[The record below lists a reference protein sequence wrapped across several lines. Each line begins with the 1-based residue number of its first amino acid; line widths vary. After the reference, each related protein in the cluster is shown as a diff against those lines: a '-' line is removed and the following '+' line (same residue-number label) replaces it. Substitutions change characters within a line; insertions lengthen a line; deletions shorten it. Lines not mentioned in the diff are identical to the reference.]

1 LGNAIASREKP
12 NLPATCDPITW
23 VNTVLTSFE
32 IDSGK
37 AKLYYSRDQ
46 DGFMCHRLEGRDR
59 DLAMVLMALP
69 KIPLVRST
77 GQLWWDYL
85 PISTVTNGFR
95 QALYQFGSAFFPR
108 LASARYAGQWHSA
121 STLKGMITIP
131 GIGQKLQTAV
141 SFDLAHQLV
150 EINVGDRA
158 LVRDMSL
165 M

>member
-1 LGNAIASREKP
+1 
-12 NLPATCDPITW
+12 
-23 VNTVLTSFE
+23 
-32 IDSGK
+32 
-37 AKLYYSRDQ
+37 
-46 DGFMCHRLEGRDR
+46 
-59 DLAMVLMALP
+59 MVLMALP

-85 PISTVTNGFR
+85 PISTVTTGLR
-95 QALYQFGSAFFPR
+95 KALYQFGSAFFPR

-121 STLKGMITIP
+121 SILRGTITIP

-158 LVRDMSL
+158 LVRDMPL